1 MSRERA
7 YSELITL
14 QTFEERFEYLS
25 LKGRVGS
32 QTFGFERWM
41 NQEFYRSREWRQLR
55 QDIIVRDGACDLAMP
70 GYDIYQAKGVVIHH
84 IIPMTVEHLEN
95 GDPLVLDPE
104 NLISTTKNTHNAI
117 HFGDKSL
124 LTIVEDRTPG
134 DTRLW

>member
-124 LTIVEDRTPG
+124 LTIIEDRTPG